1 MRGDDIDYDAEREV
15 DLARWW
21 DAIVARWWLVLL
33 GLVAGAAIG
42 YVLAL
47 GGGTVYRAEATLY
60 LGQPFSPGGGSPVQS
75 LATNPTTVNQI
86 IRSEAALK
94 GASRASG
101 IKVSRL
107 RGNTSSQVVSA
118 SGVRRLPT
126 QTALIE
132 IAVKGSAPVKTER
145 AANFLAQRVINKTSG
160 YVQTKMQTY
169 RRRVET
175 QSRLLTSVERRIE
188 ELSRFLDAGEG
199 LTGLERLELISQLDN
214 NEARRGQIID
224 TIAAAQQLLA
234 LAEDVELARI
244 VEPAAAV
251 KTSARSKRTSIVVGG
266 ILGLLLGGIA
276 ALLWEPATRRRT

>member
-1 MRGDDIDYDAEREV
+1 VREGSDYESEREV

>member
-1 MRGDDIDYDAEREV
+1 MRPGQIDTEAEREV

-21 DAIVARWWLVLL
+21 DAIAARWWLVLL
-33 GLVAGAAIG
+33 GLLAGAAIG

-101 IKVSRL
+101 IKVGRL

-126 QTALIE
+126 QTPLIE
-132 IAVKGSAPVKTER
+132 ISVKGPAPVKTER
-145 AANFLAQRVINKTSG
+145 AADFLAQRVINKTSG

-234 LAEDVELARI
+234 LAEDVELARV

-251 KTSARSKRTSIVVGG
+251 KTSARSKRTSIVVGA